1 MGDRRGDAG
10 GTGGSN
16 PVETRIRRRTGPRE
30 VRRLTMVIRRLLLKD
45 YARIPMNHMSPTPFP
60 QPGTNPGEEGAE
72 GYISWR
78 SRRCRKQSPGGGR

>member
-1 MGDRRGDAG
+1 
-10 GTGGSN
+10 
-16 PVETRIRRRTGPRE
+16 
-30 VRRLTMVIRRLLLKD
+30 MVIRRLLLKD